1 MTAQPLVSVIVPIYN
16 AEEYLD
22 RCIRSLLGQTLSNI
36 EIILV
41 DDGSNDRSGVM
52 CEEYAKRDSRISV
65 FHQPNSGVAAAR
77 QRGVDM
83 AQGLFSIHTDP
94 DDWIEPTMLEE
105 LYTKATERQADM
117 VICNFVAVYPK
128 KSRLSIQKLGDD
140 LSPKACLNNLLQNKM
155 NGSLCTKLIR
165 TELYRKFDIRFV
177 EGLNYCEDY
186 LVCAKLF
193 LHDIKV
199 EYLNK
204 ALYYYD
210 QIVNSASITR
220 KYTIETLRQRL
231 LFIDELRKV
240 VEGVECVGMADA
252 ITSVAIECYKRRAL
266 SARQFAETFAPYKA
280 EFMRSNYKHKYKIV
294 LRMAASGYQALAR
307 MIS

>member
-1 MTAQPLVSVIVPIYN
+1 MTAQPLVSVIVPVYN

-22 RCIRSLLGQTLSNI
+22 RCVKSLLGQTLSNI

-41 DDGSNDRSGVM
+41 DDGSTDRSGVM
-52 CEEYAKRDSRISV
+52 CERYAQQDERVNV
-65 FHQPNSGVAAAR
+65 FHQSNSGVAVAR

-83 AQGLFSIHTDP
+83 AQGLFSIHVDP
-94 DDWIEPTMLEE
+94 DDWVELTMLEE
-105 LYTKATERQADM
+105 LYAKAVECQADM

-128 KSRLSIQKLGDD
+128 KSKPSIQRLGDD

-177 EGLNYCEDY
+177 GGLNYCEDY
-186 LVCAKLF
+186 LVCAKMF
-193 LHDIKV
+193 MHDIKV
-199 EYLNK
+199 AYHDK

-220 KYTIETLRQRL
+220 KYTIETLRQRM
-231 LFIDELRKV
+231 LFIDELRQV
-240 VEGVECVGMADA
+240 IGECNCVGIADA
-252 ITSVAIECYKRRAL
+252 VTSVAIECYKRRVL
-266 SARQFAETFAPYKA
+266 SARQFAEIFAPYKE
-280 EFMRSNYKHKYKIV
+280 EFMRSNYKYKYKMV
-294 LRMAASGYQALAR
+294 LRMAASGYQTLAR

>member
-22 RCIRSLLGQTLSNI
+22 RCMKSLRGQTLSNI
-36 EIILV
+36 EIILI
-41 DDGSNDRSGVM
+41 DDGSSDGSGVI
-52 CEEYAKRDSRISV
+52 CENYAQRDERISV
-65 FHQPNSGVAAAR
+65 FHQQNSGVAVAR

-83 AQGLFSIHTDP
+83 AQGVFSIHVDP
-94 DDWIEPTMLEE
+94 DDWVEPTMLEE
-105 LYTKATERQADM
+105 LYSKATESGADM

-128 KSRLSIQKLGDD
+128 KNKFSIQKIGDD
-140 LSPKACLNNLLQNKM
+140 LSPKACLNKLLQNKIH
-155 NGSLCTKLIR
+155 GSLCTKLIR

-199 EYLNK
+199 AYLNR

-210 QIVNSASITR
+210 QIVNENSITR
-220 KYTIETLRQRL
+220 KYTIETLRQRM
-231 LFIDELRKV
+231 LFVDELRKV
-240 VEGVECVGMADA
+240 VEGVECVGVADA
-252 ITSVAIECYKRRAL
+252 ITNVALECYKRRILTADE
-266 SARQFAETFAPYKA
+266 FAETFAAYKE
-280 EFMRSNYKHKYKIV
+280 EFMQSNYKYKYKIV
-294 LRMAASGYQALAR
+294 LRMAASGYQAIAR
-307 MIS
+307 VIS

>member
-1 MTAQPLVSVIVPIYN
+1 MTAQPLVSVIVPVYN

-22 RCIRSLLGQTLSNI
+22 RCMKSLLGQTLSNI
-36 EIILV
+36 EVILI
-41 DDGSNDRSGVM
+41 DDGSSDSSGVI
-52 CEEYAKRDSRISV
+52 CERYARQDSRISV

-83 AQGLFSIHTDP
+83 AQGIFSIHTDP
-94 DDWIEPTMLEE
+94 DDWVEPTMLEE
-105 LYTKATERQADM
+105 LYSEAMKSSADM

-128 KSRLSIQKLGDD
+128 KNKIAIQKLGND
-140 LSPKACLNNLLQNKM
+140 LSPRACLDLLLQNKM

-177 EGLNYCEDY
+177 GGLNYCEDY

-193 LHDIKV
+193 LQDIRV
-199 EYLNK
+199 AYLNR

-210 QIVNSASITR
+210 QIVNDNSITR
-220 KYTIETLRQRL
+220 IYTIETLRQRMM
-231 LFIDELRKV
+231 FIDELRKV
-240 VEGVECVGMADA
+240 VEGVECVGLADA
-252 ITSVAIECYKRRAL
+252 ITSVALECYKHKIL
-266 SARQFAETFAPYKA
+266 SASEFADTFAAYKDD
-280 EFMRSNYKHKYKIV
+280 FMRSNYKYKYRMV

-307 MIS
+307 IIS

>member
-22 RCIRSLLGQTLSNI
+22 RCLKSLLGQTLSDI
-36 EIILV
+36 EVVLI
-41 DDGSNDRSGVM
+41 DDGSSDSSGAI
-52 CEEYAKRDSRISV
+52 CERYARQDSRISV

-105 LYTKATERQADM
+105 LYIKATECQADM

-128 KSRLSIQKLGDD
+128 KSKPSIQRLGDD

-165 TELYRKFDIRFV
+165 TELYHKFDIRFV

-193 LHDIKV
+193 LQDIKV
-199 EYLNK
+199 AYLDK

-210 QIVNSASITR
+210 QIVNNNSITR
-220 KYTIETLRQRL
+220 IYTVETLYQRL
-231 LFIDELRKV
+231 RFIDELRQV
-240 VEGVECVGMADA
+240 IGECNCVGIADA
-252 ITSVAIECYKRRAL
+252 ITSVAIECYKRRVL
-266 SARQFAETFAPYKA
+266 SARQFAEIFAPYKA
-280 EFMRSNYKHKYKIV
+280 DFMRSNYKYKYKVV
-294 LRMAASGYQALAR
+294 LRLAASGYQTFAR

>member
-22 RCIRSLLGQTLSNI
+22 RCLKSLLGQTLSDI
-36 EIILV
+36 EVVLI
-41 DDGSNDRSGVM
+41 DDGSSDSSGAI
-52 CEEYAKRDSRISV
+52 CERYARQDSRISV

-105 LYTKATERQADM
+105 LYTKATECQADM

-128 KSRLSIQKLGDD
+128 KSRLSIQKLGND

-165 TELYRKFDIRFV
+165 TELYRKFDVRFV

-193 LHDIKV
+193 LQDIKV
-199 EYLNK
+199 AYLDK

-220 KYTIETLRQRL
+220 RYTIETLRQRL

-252 ITSVAIECYKRRAL
+252 ITSVAIECYKRRVL
-266 SARQFAETFAPYKA
+266 SARQFAEIFAPYKA
-280 EFMRSNYKHKYKIV
+280 DFMRSNYKYKYKMV
-294 LRMAASGYQALAR
+294 LRMAASGYQTLAR

>member
-1 MTAQPLVSVIVPIYN
+1 MTAQPLVSVIVPVYN

-22 RCIRSLLGQTLSNI
+22 RCMKSLLGQTLSNI

-41 DDGSNDRSGVM
+41 DDGSTDRSGVI
-52 CEEYAKRDSRISV
+52 CERYARQDSRISV

-83 AQGLFSIHTDP
+83 AQGIFSIHVDP
-94 DDWIEPTMLEE
+94 DDWVELTMLEE
-105 LYTKATERQADM
+105 LYAKAVECQADM

-128 KSRLSIQKLGDD
+128 KSKPSTQRLGND

-155 NGSLCTKLIR
+155 HGSLCTKLIR

-177 EGLNYCEDY
+177 VGLNYCEDY

-231 LFIDELRKV
+231 SFIDELRKV

-252 ITSVAIECYKRRAL
+252 ITGVAIECYKRRAL
-266 SARQFAETFAPYKA
+266 SARQFAEIFAPYKE
-280 EFMRSNYKHKYKIV
+280 EFMRSNYKYKYKMV
-294 LRMAASGYQALAR
+294 LRMAASGYQTLAR

>member
-1 MTAQPLVSVIVPIYN
+1 MK
-16 AEEYLD
+16 
-22 RCIRSLLGQTLSNI
+22 SLLEQTLSNI

-41 DDGSNDRSGVM
+41 DDGSTDRSGVI
-52 CEEYAKRDSRISV
+52 CEQYAQRDSRISV

-83 AQGLFSIHTDP
+83 AQGIYSIHVDP
-94 DDWIEPTMLEE
+94 DDWIELTMLEE
-105 LYTKATERQADM
+105 LYSKATEESADM

-128 KSRLSIQKLGDD
+128 KSVNSVQKLGEE
-140 LSPKACLNNLLQNKM
+140 LSPKACLNKLLQNKM

-193 LHDIKV
+193 LHDIKIA
-199 EYLNK
+199 YHSGS
-204 ALYYYD
+204 LYYYD
-210 QIVNSASITR
+210 QIVNDNSITR
-220 KYTIETLRQRL
+220 IYTIDTLRQRL
-231 LFIDELRKV
+231 MFVEELKKTIKDIDCI
-240 VEGVECVGMADA
+240 GVANA
-252 ITSVAIECYKRRAL
+252 ITSVAFECYKHKIL
-266 SARQFAETFAPYKA
+266 SAREFAKTFNAYKDD
-280 EFMRSNYKHKYKIV
+280 FMQSNYKYKHKMV

-307 MIS
+307 IIS

>member
-1 MTAQPLVSVIVPIYN
+1 MTAQPLVSVIVPVYN

-22 RCIRSLLGQTLSNI
+22 RCVKSLLGQTLSNI

-41 DDGSNDRSGVM
+41 DDGSTDRSGVM
-52 CEEYAKRDSRISV
+52 CERYAQQDERVNV
-65 FHQPNSGVAAAR
+65 FHQSNSGVAVAR

-83 AQGLFSIHTDP
+83 AQGLFSIHVDP
-94 DDWIEPTMLEE
+94 DDWVELTMLEE
-105 LYTKATERQADM
+105 LYAKAVECQADM

-128 KSRLSIQKLGDD
+128 KSKPSTQRLGDD

-177 EGLNYCEDY
+177 GGLNYCEDY

-193 LHDIKV
+193 LQNIKV
-199 EYLNK
+199 AYHDK

-220 KYTIETLRQRL
+220 KYTIETLRQRM
-231 LFIDELRKV
+231 LFIDELSTV

-252 ITSVAIECYKRRAL
+252 ITSVAIECYKRRVL
-266 SARQFAETFAPYKA
+266 SARQFAEIFAPYKE
-280 EFMRSNYKHKYKIV
+280 EFMRSNYKYKYKMV
-294 LRMAASGYQALAR
+294 LRMAVSGYQTLSR